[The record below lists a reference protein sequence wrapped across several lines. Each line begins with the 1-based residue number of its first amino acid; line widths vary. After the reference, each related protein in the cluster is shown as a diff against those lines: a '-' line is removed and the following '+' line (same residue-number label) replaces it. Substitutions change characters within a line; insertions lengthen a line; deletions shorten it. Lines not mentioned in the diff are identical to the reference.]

1 MAGLKSVYGGSI
13 PPFLVTRGLRG
24 RKQIFRSLTK
34 FELERRQVLRRCGK
48 EEGNRE
54 VILRSLL

>member
-1 MAGLKSVYGGSI
+1 MAGLKPVYGGSI

-24 RKQIFRSLTK
+24 RKQIFRSLIK

-48 EEGNRE
+48 EGDNRE
-54 VILRSLL
+54 VILRLLP